1 MPREND
7 PRYDEET
14 LDTATSPVLRDNSM
28 KRQLSSRRMI
38 VTIPLGF
45 LALVST
51 FTLHPVQA
59 LLQAQDGSQRD
70 GTKTQE
76 DDQKTAESQSVKPG
90 INKEFLSRE
99 LDVDQF
105 MKRFEVESREV
116 YANRQALTKLLEI
129 QPGMAIADIGSGTG
143 AYLNL
148 FAEGVGEQGKVY
160 AVDLAP
166 NFLAH
171 LKERVHQAGWK
182 HVEVV
187 ECDEKQVGLGANL
200 LDRAYICDTYHHFEY
215 PMSTMTS
222 LHKAM
227 KKGGMLVVVDF
238 DREPGKSREWI
249 LTHVRAGKLDFRAEI
264 EAAGFEFIDEP
275 RLEAL
280 EENYVMRF
288 RK

>member
-7 PRYDEET
+7 PRYDDATHES
-14 LDTATSPVLRDNSM
+14 ATSHVLRDNSM
-28 KRQLSSRRMI
+28 KRQPSSRRMI
-38 VTIPLGF
+38 VTISLGF

-70 GTKTQE
+70 GTKTQ
-76 DDQKTAESQSVKPG
+76 DDNQKTAESQSVKPASTG
-90 INKEFLSRE
+90 VSKRE

-105 MKRFEVESREV
+105 MKRFEVRESRSL
-116 YANRQALTKLLEI
+116 RQSPSLDELLEI
-129 QPGMAIADIGSGTG
+129 QPGMAVADIGSGTG

-249 LTHVRAGKLDFRAEI
+249 LTTSAQAKMDFRAEI
-264 EAAGFEFIDEP
+264 EAAGFEFN
-275 RLEAL
+275 R
-280 EENYVMRF
+280 
-288 RK
+288 